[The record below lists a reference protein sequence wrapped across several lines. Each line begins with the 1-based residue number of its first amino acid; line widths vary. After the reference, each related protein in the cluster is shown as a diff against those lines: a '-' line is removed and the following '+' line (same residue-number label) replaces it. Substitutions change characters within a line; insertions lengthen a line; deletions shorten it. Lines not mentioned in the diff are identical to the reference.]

1 MKKATLTIGLFSL
14 VMVLTSFNTAETANG
29 VLVNNTAVGIDGN
42 QSVGQS
48 RKVDMMGSDLSSQSM
63 TISIDGNQSVG
74 QSRKV
79 D

>member
-14 VMVLTSFNTAETANG
+14 VMVLTSFNTAETTNDI
-29 VLVNNTAVGIDGN
+29 LVNNMTVGIDGN

-48 RKVDMMGSDLSSQSM
+48 RKVDMMGSDLSNQSM
-63 TISIDGNQSVG
+63 TVSIDGNQSVG

>member
-14 VMVLTSFNTAETANG
+14 VMVLTSFNTTQPVNDI
-29 VLVNNTAVGIDGN
+29 VVNNTTVGIDGN
-42 QSVGQS
+42 QSAGQS
-48 RKVDMMGSDLSSQSM
+48 RKVDVMGTDLSNQN
-63 TISIDGNQSVG
+63 TTVSIDGNQSAG

>member
-1 MKKATLTIGLFSL
+1 MKKLALTTGLFSL
-14 VMVLTSFNTAETANG
+14 VMVLTSFNTSETTNDI
-29 VLVNNTAVGIDGN
+29 LINNTTVGIDGN

-48 RKVDMMGSDLSSQSM
+48 RKVDMMGSDLSNQTM
-63 TISIDGNQSVG
+63 TVSIDGNQSVG

>member
-14 VMVLTSFNTAETANG
+14 VMVLTSFNTVETTNDI
-29 VLVNNTAVGIDGN
+29 VVNNVTVGIDGN
-42 QSVGQS
+42 QSAGQS
-48 RKVDMMGSDLSSQSM
+48 RKVDMMGTDLSNQN
-63 TISIDGNQSVG
+63 TTVSIDGNQSAG